1 MSRACACLRRAVC
14 TTACAG
20 CRLHR
25 AQPLPSAPFNVKHPA
40 TCSVDCRAT
49 MPPPS
54 PAFLLS
60 LWRRCALRR
69 CAERCSGC
77 KREAACSPRAR
88 AHTCQPEAAAA
99 ALLPHAARVISA
111 LTARFQ
117 CSGRGRRQ
125 GGARGRVC
133 RAAAVRRVAAPSQGG
148 GGVALKRLVAGA
160 NGFAAT
166 NNGGAKKAAPLPR
179 CERDVNVAR
188 AAVAHALAPRC
199 WQRACCS

>member
-1 MSRACACLRRAVC
+1 MSRACACLHRAVC

-20 CRLHR
+20 CRLQR
-25 AQPLPSAPFNVKHPA
+25 AQPLPSAPVNVNHPA

-99 ALLPHAARVISA
+99 ALLPPAARVISA

-125 GGARGRVC
+125 GGARGRVS
-133 RAAAVRRVAAPSQGG
+133 RAAAVRRVAAPSQGVG
-148 GGVALKRLVAGA
+148 GHSSALLQGQTALLQQTTAGRRKRRLYRDA
-160 NGFAAT
+160 N
-166 NNGGAKKAAPLPR
+166 
-179 CERDVNVAR
+179 AR
-188 AAVAHALAPRC
+188 
-199 WQRACCS
+199 

>member
-25 AQPLPSAPFNVKHPA
+25 AQPLPSAPFNVNHPA

-54 PAFLLS
+54 PAVLLS
-60 LWRRCALRR
+60 LWRRCVLRR

-99 ALLPHAARVISA
+99 TLLPPAQRLLPPSA
-111 LTARFQ
+111 N
-117 CSGRGRRQ
+117 
-125 GGARGRVC
+125 
-133 RAAAVRRVAAPSQGG
+133 AAAAPRAQRLLQLSSAQATVHSAAP
-148 GGVALKRLVAGA
+148 RLACS
-160 NGFAAT
+160 
-166 NNGGAKKAAPLPR
+166 PP
-179 CERDVNVAR
+179 
-188 AAVAHALAPRC
+188 
-199 WQRACCS
+199 RACCAANRVQGALLLFGRRRVICICAAAAARCSRYQRAHRAFPMQ